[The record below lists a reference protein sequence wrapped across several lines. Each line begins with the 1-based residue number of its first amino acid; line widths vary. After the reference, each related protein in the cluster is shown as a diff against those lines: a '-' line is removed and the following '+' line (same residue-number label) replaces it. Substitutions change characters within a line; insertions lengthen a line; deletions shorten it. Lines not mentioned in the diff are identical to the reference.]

1 MNKTVYIAGGGLAGC
16 EAAFYLAERGWSVK
30 LFEMRPA
37 VSTPAHETS
46 LLGELVCSNSLK
58 SELPDTSSGL
68 LKEEMKKLG
77 SLVLSVADR
86 CRVPAGNAL
95 AVDRLHFAS
104 GMDEAVRSHPNI
116 EVTEEELA
124 DIPADRP
131 CIIATGPLT
140 SDKLADKIKERFGGG
155 LYFFDAIAP
164 VISFD
169 SVDMTKAF
177 FKSRWEK
184 GDNDYLNLGMNKEQY
199 ELFYSE
205 LMASDKTEFKD
216 FEKLNVYEGC
226 MPIEEMGARG
236 PQTLTFGP
244 FRPVGLRHP
253 VTEEKYYAVVQL
265 RKENREGTAYNL
277 VGCQTKMKIGEQ
289 QRVFRL
295 IPGLENA
302 EFLRYGSIHRNTY
315 IHSPGHLKRTFQV
328 VGDEQLY
335 FAGQITGV
343 EGYLESAA
351 SGLLAA
357 YSLEHPD
364 FEGFHEETALGAL
377 ARHVSGEVAENK
389 KEYVPSNF
397 HFGMLP
403 GLGKK
408 IRDKKLKKRMYADRA
423 LAHYSQDNQI
433 QGLEQL

>member
-1 MNKTVYIAGGGLAGC
+1 MDKTVYIAGGGLAGC
-16 EAAFYLAERGWSVK
+16 EAAFYLAEHGYSVK
-30 LFEMRPA
+30 LYEMRP
-37 VSTPAHETS
+37 VTQTPAHETEF
-46 LLGELVCSNSLK
+46 LGELVCSNSLK
-58 SELPDTSSGL
+58 SELPETSSGL
-68 LKEEMKKLG
+68 LKAEMMKLG
-77 SLVLSVADR
+77 SLALSVADK

-95 AVDRLHFAS
+95 AVDRMDFAK
-104 GMDEAVRSHPNI
+104 GMDDAVRNHPNI
-116 EVTEEELA
+116 EVLNEELT

-140 SDKLADKIKERFGGG
+140 SDALAEKIKARFGGG

-169 SVDMTKAF
+169 SVDMSKAF

-184 GDNDYLNLGMNKEQY
+184 GDDDYLNLGMNKEEY
-199 ELFYSE
+199 ENFYSE
-205 LMASDKTEFKD
+205 MMNAEKVEFKD

-265 RKENREGTAYNL
+265 RKENKEGTAYNL
-277 VGCQTKMKIGEQ
+277 VGCQTKMKIPEQ
-289 QRVFRL
+289 KRVFRL

-315 IHSPGHLKRTFQV
+315 IHSPGNLNRTFQV
-328 VGDEQLY
+328 TGDENLY

-357 YSLEHPD
+357 YSIVNPGFD
-364 FEGFHEETALGAL
+364 GFHRETALGAL

-403 GLGKK
+403 SFEKK
-408 IRDKKLKKRMYADRA
+408 IRDKKLKKKMYADRA
-423 LAHYSQDNQI
+423 LKHYQT
-433 QGLEQL
+433 

>member
-1 MNKTVYIAGGGLAGC
+1 MDKIVYIAGGGLAGC
-16 EAAFYLAERGWSVK
+16 EAAYYLAERGYKVK
-30 LFEMRPA
+30 LYEMRPA
-37 VSTPAHETS
+37 VSTPAHETEF
-46 LLGELVCSNSLK
+46 LGELVCSNSLK
-58 SELPDTSSGL
+58 SVLPDTSSGL
-68 LKEEMKKLG
+68 LKEELKKIG
-77 SLVLSVADR
+77 SLVLTVAEG
-86 CRVPAGNAL
+86 CKVPAGSAL
-95 AVDRLHFAS
+95 AVDRIDFAK
-104 GMDEAVRSHPNI
+104 GMDSAVRNHANI
-116 EVTEEELA
+116 EVIPEELT
-124 DIPADRP
+124 DIPTDRP

-140 SDKLADKIKERFGGG
+140 SDKMAEKIKERFGGG

-169 SVDMTKAF
+169 SINMDVAF

-184 GDNDYLNLGMNKEQY
+184 GDNDYINLGMNKKEY
-199 ELFYSE
+199 ELFYNALMESE
-205 LMASDKTEFKD
+205 KVEFKD

-226 MPIEEMGARG
+226 MPIEEMAKRG

-253 VTEEKYYAVVQL
+253 VTEQKYYAVIQL
-265 RKENREGTAYNL
+265 RKENKEGTAYNL

-295 IPGLENA
+295 VPGLENA

-315 IHSPGHLKRTFQV
+315 IHSPGNLKRTFQV
-328 VGDEQLY
+328 IGDENLY

-357 YSLEHPD
+357 YSIVNPE

-377 ARHVSGEVAENK
+377 GRHVSGEVAENK
-389 KEYVPSNF
+389 KEFVPSNF
-397 HFGMLP
+397 HFGLVP
-403 GLGKK
+403 GFEKK
-408 IRDKKLKKRMYADRA
+408 IRDKKLKKQMYVDRA
-423 LAHYSQDNQI
+423 LSHY
-433 QGLEQL
+433 L

>member
-1 MNKTVYIAGGGLAGC
+1 MGKTVYIAGGGLAGC
-16 EAAFYLAERGWSVK
+16 EAAHYLAERGHKVK
-30 LFEMRPA
+30 LFEMRPKTN
-37 VSTPAHETS
+37 TPAHETEY
-46 LLGELVCSNSLK
+46 LGELVCSNSLK
-58 SELPDTSSGL
+58 STLPDTSSGL
-68 LKEEMKKLG
+68 LKEEMKILG
-77 SLVLSVADR
+77 SLVLEVAEG

-95 AVDRLHFAS
+95 AVDRLDFAR
-104 GMDEAVRSHPNI
+104 GMDEAIRQHPDI
-116 EVTEEELA
+116 EVVSEELT

-140 SDKLADKIKERFGGG
+140 SDKLAEKIKARFGGG

-169 SVDMTKAF
+169 SIDMEKAF

-184 GDNDYLNLGMNKEQY
+184 GDDDYLNLGMNKEQY
-199 ELFYSE
+199 EHFYNE
-205 LMASDKTEFKD
+205 MMAAEKVEFKD

-265 RKENREGTAYNL
+265 RKENKEGTAYNL
-277 VGCQTKMKIGEQ
+277 VGCQTKMRIPEQ
-289 QRVFRL
+289 KRVFSL

-315 IHSPGHLKRTFQV
+315 IHAPGVLKRTFQV
-328 VGDEQLY
+328 IGDDELY
-335 FAGQITGV
+335 FAGQVTGV

-351 SGLLAA
+351 SGMLAA
-357 YSLEHPD
+357 HAIINPD

-403 GLGKK
+403 ALGGKK
-408 IRDKKLKKRMYADRA
+408 IRDKKLKKQMYAERA
-423 LAHYSQDNQI
+423 LKHYDCMTD
-433 QGLEQL
+433 